1 MLWYRGTEAYASPEM
16 LRLNRRN
23 SFRTASDP
31 LPSNCLSSVASGPLR
46 SASRASLLAAVA
58 AANSMR
64 LGSQP
69 SLSSSGV
76 AGPMLPPPLPVGS
89 GSAGAA
95 AAGAAAAG
103 PGASGSGLAAGG
115 SMPAPAAAAQLSGG
129 AAGVAGSAAA
139 TGPGARRLLHSSS
152 NSSRGSGQSWLLN
165 DVWSL
170 GCLTFEL
177 LTGRML
183 FGGGDYAS
191 VTHRVAFGGRDNL
204 VLEPHERAALGGN
217 AALAEFVEWVLARDP
232 AKRPGLV
239 QVEARLKQL
248 QQQLWAQTETQ
259 GAPVPVQGPQGAVAA
274 EAQGGDGF
282 AGEV

>member
-1 MLWYRGTEAYASPEM
+1 
-16 LRLNRRN
+16 
-23 SFRTASDP
+23 
-31 LPSNCLSSVASGPLR
+31 
-46 SASRASLLAAVA
+46 
-58 AANSMR
+58 
-64 LGSQP
+64 
-69 SLSSSGV
+69 
-76 AGPMLPPPLPVGS
+76 MLPPPLPVSS

-95 AAGAAAAG
+95 TAGAAAGAG

-115 SMPAPAAAAQLSGG
+115 SMPAPAAAAHLSGG

-170 GCLTFEL
+170 GCLAFEL

-204 VLEPHERAALGGN
+204 VLEPHERAALGCN

-232 AKRPGLV
+232 ARRPGLV
-239 QVEARLKQL
+239 QVDARLKQL
-248 QQQLWAQTETQ
+248 QQQLWAQAETQ
-259 GAPVPVQGPQGAVAA
+259 GALVQGQQCAVAA
-274 EAQGGDGF
+274 EGQGGNGC
-282 AGEV
+282 AGDV

>member
-1 MLWYRGTEAYASPEM
+1 
-16 LRLNRRN
+16 
-23 SFRTASDP
+23 
-31 LPSNCLSSVASGPLR
+31 
-46 SASRASLLAAVA
+46 
-58 AANSMR
+58 
-64 LGSQP
+64 
-69 SLSSSGV
+69 
-76 AGPMLPPPLPVGS
+76 
-89 GSAGAA
+89 
-95 AAGAAAAG
+95 
-103 PGASGSGLAAGG
+103 
-115 SMPAPAAAAQLSGG
+115 MPAPAAAAHLSSG
-129 AAGVAGSAAA
+129 AAGVAGGAAA

-170 GCLTFEL
+170 GCLAFEL

-232 AKRPGLV
+232 AKRPSLV

-248 QQQLWAQTETQ
+248 QQQLWAQAEAQ
-259 GAPVPVQGPQGAVAA
+259 GAPVQGPPGVPVQGPQGAVAA
-274 EAQGGDGF
+274 EAQGRKGC
-282 AGEV
+282 AEEV